1 MMGMGEKRR
10 TNPWHAAIAI
20 ALASFAFLCLPV
32 ALIGCAI
39 LESALFRTRVL
50 FELAFLTGTYD
61 AFEKLYEAL
70 KPVLGW

>member
-1 MMGMGEKRR
+1 MVGMGGKRR
-10 TNPWHAAIAI
+10 TNPWLIALAI
-20 ALASFAFLCLPV
+20 ALASFAFLCIPV

-50 FELAFLTGTYD
+50 FELAFLSGTYD
-61 AFEKLYEAL
+61 AFEKLYLAL